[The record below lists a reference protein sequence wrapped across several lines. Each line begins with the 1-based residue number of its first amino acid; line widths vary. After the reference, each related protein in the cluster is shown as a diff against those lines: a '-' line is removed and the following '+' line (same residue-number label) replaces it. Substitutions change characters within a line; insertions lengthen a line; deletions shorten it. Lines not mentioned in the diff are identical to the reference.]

1 MHGGARRERLRLG
14 DDSGGGGSGS
24 SGGKP
29 TASAPGITA
38 TQVTV
43 GGHFPLT
50 GPAAPGYSEIP
61 QAIDAYFKY
70 VNANGGVH
78 GRKLK
83 MIARDDGYNPT
94 NTVKVTKQ
102 LVLQDKIFAML
113 GGLGTPTHTKVVD
126 FLNASRVPDLF
137 VSSGCLCWDQ
147 PKDHPQTFGW
157 QPDYTVEGKILGQW
171 IAQKYKGKKVAYFLQ
186 NDDFGSD
193 GAKGLDKY
201 VPKEQVVARQTYEPG
216 NTDIGPQ
223 MAKIKASGAE
233 VVAMFTIPAYTA
245 LVELAG
251 LKLDYHPQLV
261 VSNVGSD
268 PTTLKGLLKAF
279 SKGKAPSALID
290 GIQTDAYLPPSGET
304 SNDWIALFT
313 KIHGQYIPKLPFDG
327 NVEYGMAPGLHVRGG
342 AAARRGEP
350 HAPEHR
356 RDDREPEADRSGA
369 RPLPLQQGLPRR
381 LHRLADRRDQGRP
394 DDPDGQAAGHRRRR
408 WRHHRVR
415 REPGGRARQ
424 RGAGRLRQAST
435 GGVSRRGRAP
445 PGRPA
450 ARPGAGSAAACCAS
464 VTARAARRARTSR
477 RRAPRARAT
486 GSAAASIVS
495 HAR

>member
-1 MHGGARRERLRLG
+1 MRSTIRPLAAACIAALAIGIAACGSD
-14 DDSGGGGSGS
+14 DDSSGTGS
-24 SGGKP
+24 SSSSGKP
-29 TASAPGITA
+29 SASAPGITA

-61 QAIDAYFKY
+61 QAIDAYFKH
-70 VNANGGVH
+70 VNAAGGIH

-83 MIARDDGYNPT
+83 MIIRDDGYNPT

-147 PKDHPQTFGW
+147 PEEHPQTFGW
-157 QPDYTVEGKILGQW
+157 QPDYVVEGKILGQW
-171 IAQKYKGKKVAYFLQ
+171 IAQEHKGKKVAYFLQ
-186 NDDFGSD
+186 NDDFGKD

-201 VPKEQVVARQTYEPG
+201 IPKDQVVTRQTYEPG

-290 GIQTDAYLPPSGET
+290 GIQSDAYLPPTSDT
-304 SNDWIALFT
+304 SNGWVALF
-313 KIHGQYIPKLPFDG
+313 KDIHDTYIPKLPLDG
-327 NVEYGMAPGLHVRGG
+327 NVEYGMAMAYTFVSALQRAGVNPTRQGIVETIERGGLTGPGLVPFRYSKDSHAGYTG
-342 AAARRGEP
+342 AAISKIEGGETKVTGKP
-350 HAPEHR
+350 MVTDDADGEITEYDGAPAQA
-356 RDDREPEADRSGA
+356 PANGI
-369 RPLPLQQGLPRR
+369 P
-381 LHRLADRRDQGRP
+381 
-394 DDPDGQAAGHRRRR
+394 AAG
-408 WRHHRVR
+408 
-415 REPGGRARQ
+415 
-424 RGAGRLRQAST
+424 
-435 GGVSRRGRAP
+435 
-445 PGRPA
+445 
-450 ARPGAGSAAACCAS
+450 
-464 VTARAARRARTSR
+464 
-477 RRAPRARAT
+477 
-486 GSAAASIVS
+486 
-495 HAR
+495 

>member
-1 MHGGARRERLRLG
+1 MRSIARPLTAACVAALAIGAAACG
-14 DDSGGGGSGS
+14 SSDNSGGGTSS
-24 SGGKP
+24 SGGAP

-38 TQVTV
+38 KQVTV

-78 GRKLK
+78 GRQLK
-83 MIARDDGYNPT
+83 MVIRDDGYNPT

-147 PKDHPQTFGW
+147 PKKHPETFGW
-157 QPDYTVEGKILGQW
+157 QPDYTVEGKILGQM

-193 GAKGLDKY
+193 GAKGLDHY
-201 VPKEQVVARQTYEPG
+201 IPKDQVVTRQTYEPG

-223 MAKIKASGAE
+223 MAKIKASGAQ

-290 GIQTDAYLPPSGET
+290 GIQTDAYLPPLSDA
-304 SNDWIALFT
+304 SNDWVALFK
-313 KIHGQYIPKLPFDG
+313 KIHDRYLPKLPLDG
-327 NVEYGMAPGLHVRGG
+327 NVEYGLAMAYTFVEALQRAGQNPTRQGIVEAIESGKLSGPGLVPFRYSKDS
-342 AAARRGEP
+342 
-350 HAPEHR
+350 HAGYTGVATSEIKNGDIALTGKPMTT
-356 RDDREPEADRSGA
+356 DD
-369 RPLPLQQGLPRR
+369 
-381 LHRLADRRDQGRP
+381 
-394 DDPDGQAAGHRRRR
+394 
-408 WRHHRVR
+408 
-415 REPGGRARQ
+415 
-424 RGAGRLRQAST
+424 GAGAISESSAGTTPAPANGIPPAS
-435 GGVSRRGRAP
+435 
-445 PGRPA
+445 
-450 ARPGAGSAAACCAS
+450 
-464 VTARAARRARTSR
+464 
-477 RRAPRARAT
+477 
-486 GSAAASIVS
+486 
-495 HAR
+495 

>member
-1 MHGGARRERLRLG
+1 MRSTIRPLAAACIAALG
-14 DDSGGGGSGS
+14 IGIAACGSDDGSSTGGSNSSS
-24 SGGKP
+24 SGKP
-29 TASAPGITA
+29 SASAPGISA

-70 VNANGGVH
+70 VNAAGGVH

-83 MIARDDGYNPT
+83 MIIRDDGYNPT

-126 FLNASRVPDLF
+126 FLNTSRVPDLF

-147 PKDHPQTFGW
+147 PKEHPQTFGW

-171 IAQKYKGKKVAYFLQ
+171 IAENLKGKKVAYFLQ
-186 NDDFGSD
+186 DDDFGMD
-193 GAKGLDKY
+193 GAKGLDHY
-201 VPKEQVVARQTYEPG
+201 IPKDQVVTRQTYEPG

-290 GIQTDAYLPPSGET
+290 GIQSDAYLPPTSDT
-304 SNDWIALFT
+304 SNDWVALFK
-313 KIHGQYIPKLPFDG
+313 KIHDAYIPKLPLDG
-327 NVEYGMAPGLHVRGG
+327 NVEYGLAMAYTFVSALQRAGVNPTRQGIVETIERGGLTGPGLVPFRYSKESHAGYTGVAISKIEGGETKLTGKPMVTDDGDGQITEYGG
-342 AAARRGEP
+342 APAQ
-350 HAPEHR
+350 APANGI
-356 RDDREPEADRSGA
+356 P
-369 RPLPLQQGLPRR
+369 
-381 LHRLADRRDQGRP
+381 
-394 DDPDGQAAGHRRRR
+394 AAG
-408 WRHHRVR
+408 
-415 REPGGRARQ
+415 
-424 RGAGRLRQAST
+424 
-435 GGVSRRGRAP
+435 
-445 PGRPA
+445 
-450 ARPGAGSAAACCAS
+450 
-464 VTARAARRARTSR
+464 
-477 RRAPRARAT
+477 
-486 GSAAASIVS
+486 
-495 HAR
+495 

>member
-1 MHGGARRERLRLG
+1 MRSSTRLLAAASIVALAISACG
-14 DDSGGGGSGS
+14 SDDDSGGGSGS
-24 SGGKP
+24 STGKP
-29 TASAPGITA
+29 AASAPGITA

-61 QAIDAYFKY
+61 QAIDAYFKF

-78 GRKLK
+78 GRTLK
-83 MIARDDGYNPT
+83 MIVRDDGYNPT

-137 VSSGCLCWDQ
+137 VSSGCLCWDN
-147 PKDHPQTFGW
+147 PKEHPQTFGW

-171 IAQKYKGKKVAYFLQ
+171 IAENFKGKKVAYFLQ
-186 NDDFGSD
+186 NDDFGMD
-193 GAKGLDKY
+193 GAKGLDRY
-201 VPKEQVVARQTYEPG
+201 VPKEQVVTRQTYEPG

-261 VSNVGSD
+261 VSNVGAD

-290 GIQTDAYLPPSGET
+290 GIQSDAYLPPTSDA
-304 SNDWIALFT
+304 SNDWVALFK
-313 KIHGQYIPKLPFDG
+313 KIHERYIPKLPFDG
-327 NVEYGMAPGLHVRGG
+327 NVEYGMAMAYTFVEALLRAGANPTRQFIVETIEGGKLSGPGLVPFRYSKDSHAGYTGV
-342 AAARRGEP
+342 AISQIKDGEMVISGKP
-350 HAPEHR
+350 MTT
-356 RDDREPEADRSGA
+356 DDAEGEIS
-369 RPLPLQQGLPRR
+369 
-381 LHRLADRRDQGRP
+381 
-394 DDPDGQAAGHRRRR
+394 
-408 WRHHRVR
+408 
-415 REPGGRARQ
+415 ESS
-424 RGAGRLRQAST
+424 ASPT
-435 GGVSRRGRAP
+435 PAP
-445 PGRPA
+445 PNGIPPA
-450 ARPGAGSAAACCAS
+450 S
-464 VTARAARRARTSR
+464 
-477 RRAPRARAT
+477 
-486 GSAAASIVS
+486 
-495 HAR
+495 

>member
-1 MHGGARRERLRLG
+1 MRSITRPLAAACFAALLIGASACG
-14 DDSGGGGSGS
+14 SDNSSGGTSSGS
-24 SGGKP
+24 SSSGNPG
-29 TASAPGITA
+29 ASAPGITA

-83 MIARDDGYNPT
+83 MVIRDDGYNPT

-147 PKDHPQTFGW
+147 PDKHPWTFGW
-157 QPDYTVEGKILGQW
+157 QPDYTVEGKILGQM
-171 IAQKYKGKKVAYFLQ
+171 IADRYKGKKVAYFLQ
-186 NDDFGSD
+186 NDDFGAD
-193 GAKGLDKY
+193 GAKGLDMY
-201 VPKEQVVARQTYEPG
+201 VPKGQVVTRQTYEPG

-223 MAKIKASGAE
+223 MAKIKASGAQ
-233 VVAMFTIPAYTA
+233 VIAMFTIPAYTA

-290 GIQTDAYLPPSGET
+290 GIQSDAYLPPT
-304 SNDWIALFT
+304 SDAENDWVALF
-313 KIHGQYIPKLPFDG
+313 KKVHDQYIPKLPFDG
-327 NVEYGMAPGLHVRGG
+327 NVEYGMALAYTFVQALQRAGVNPTRQGIVDAVEGGKLTGPGLVPFRYSKDSHAGYTGVATSEIKDGEAQLTGKPMTTDDGGG
-342 AAARRGEP
+342 APAE
-350 HAPEHR
+350 
-356 RDDREPEADRSGA
+356 
-369 RPLPLQQGLPRR
+369 
-381 LHRLADRRDQGRP
+381 
-394 DDPDGQAAGHRRRR
+394 DGTS
-408 WRHHRVR
+408 
-415 REPGGRARQ
+415 P
-424 RGAGRLRQAST
+424 
-435 GGVSRRGRAP
+435 
-445 PGRPA
+445 
-450 ARPGAGSAAACCAS
+450 SAAPANGIPPAS
-464 VTARAARRARTSR
+464 
-477 RRAPRARAT
+477 
-486 GSAAASIVS
+486 
-495 HAR
+495 

>member
-1 MHGGARRERLRLG
+1 MRSTIRPLAAACIAALAIGVAACGSG
-14 DDSGGGGSGS
+14 DNSSGGGSSSS
-24 SGGKP
+24 SGKP
-29 TASAPGITA
+29 SASAPGITA

-70 VNANGGVH
+70 VNAAGGVH

-83 MIARDDGYNPT
+83 MIIRDDGYNPT

-157 QPDYTVEGKILGQW
+157 QPDYTVEGKILGQS
-171 IAQKYKGKKVAYFLQ
+171 IARQFKGKKIAYFLQ
-186 NDDFGSD
+186 NDDFGMD
-193 GAKGLDKY
+193 GAKGLDHY
-201 VPKEQVVARQTYEPG
+201 IPKDQVVSRQTYEPG

-290 GIQTDAYLPPSGET
+290 GIQSDAYLPPTGDT
-304 SNDWIALFT
+304 SNDWVALFK
-313 KIHGQYIPKLPFDG
+313 KIHDAYIPKLPLDG
-327 NVEYGMAPGLHVRGG
+327 NVEYGLAMAYTFVSALQRAGVNPTRQGIVETIERGGLNGPGLVPFRYSKDSHAGYTGVATSKIEGGETKLTGKPMVTDDGEGQITEYGG
-342 AAARRGEP
+342 APAQ
-350 HAPEHR
+350 APANGI
-356 RDDREPEADRSGA
+356 P
-369 RPLPLQQGLPRR
+369 
-381 LHRLADRRDQGRP
+381 
-394 DDPDGQAAGHRRRR
+394 AAG
-408 WRHHRVR
+408 
-415 REPGGRARQ
+415 
-424 RGAGRLRQAST
+424 
-435 GGVSRRGRAP
+435 
-445 PGRPA
+445 
-450 ARPGAGSAAACCAS
+450 
-464 VTARAARRARTSR
+464 
-477 RRAPRARAT
+477 
-486 GSAAASIVS
+486 
-495 HAR
+495 

>member
-1 MHGGARRERLRLG
+1 VAFAVAAALALGGCGSSDDEGNGGGASATER
-14 DDSGGGGSGS
+14 
-24 SGGKP
+24 K
-29 TASAPGITA
+29 ASAPGITE
-38 TQVTV
+38 TTVTV

-61 QAIDAYFKY
+61 RAIDAYFKH

-157 QPDYTVEGKILGQW
+157 QPDYTVEGKILGQF
-171 IAQKYKGKKVAYFLQ
+171 IAENYKGKKVAYFVQ

-201 VPKEQVVARQTYEPG
+201 VPKDQVVARQTYEPG

-304 SNDWIALFT
+304 TNDWIVLF
-313 KIHGQYIPKLPFDG
+313 KKVHGQYIPKLPFDG
-327 NVEYGMAPGLHVRGG
+327 NVEYGLGLAYTFVEALQRAGANPTRQSIVETIESQKLAGPGLVPFRFSK
-342 AAARRGEP
+342 E
-350 HAPEHR
+350 
-356 RDDREPEADRSGA
+356 
-369 RPLPLQQGLPRR
+369 
-381 LHRLADRRDQGRP
+381 
-394 DDPDGQAAGHRRRR
+394 
-408 WRHHRVR
+408 
-415 REPGGRARQ
+415 
-424 RGAGRLRQAST
+424 
-435 GGVSRRGRAP
+435 
-445 PGRPA
+445 
-450 ARPGAGSAAACCAS
+450 
-464 VTARAARRARTSR
+464 
-477 RRAPRARAT
+477 
-486 GSAAASIVS
+486 S
-495 HAR
+495 HAGYGGTQIAAIKDGETVLSGKPLVTDSGDGDITEYTESPSTAPASGVPAS